1 MKKSWWKILSVVC
14 LLYAFVAGML
24 MPVPARPIV
33 NESIRNL
40 YYHVPMWFG
49 MMILMSV
56 SVVYSILYLRH
67 SKLSYDIKGSRFAST
82 GMLFGVLGIV
92 TGAIWANYTWGQP
105 WSNDIKQILAAIAL
119 LIYAA
124 YFILRSSIDDIDKRA
139 RVSAVYNIF
148 AYTMLFPTL
157 FIIPRMYESLHPGGE
172 GNPAINQNDIDP
184 MMRII
189 FWPAVLGW
197 TLLGVWISQL
207 YIRIQL
213 IKDRNILNVYVY
225 QNSLAVHRFFCCFT
239 GNVCTNYCCQPAG
252 RNG

>member
-1 MKKSWWKILSVVC
+1 MKKNWWKILSISL
-14 LLYAFVAGML
+14 LLYAIIGGLL

-49 MMILMSV
+49 MMVIMSV
-56 SVVYSILYLRH
+56 SVVNAVRYLRT
-67 SKLSYDIKGSRFAST
+67 SNLLYDIYSAKYGIT
-82 GMLFGVLGIV
+82 GMLLGVLGLV
-92 TGAIWANYTWGQP
+92 TGAIWANYTWGAP

-119 LIYAA
+119 LIYMA
-124 YFILRSSIDDIDKRA
+124 YFVLRSSIDDLDKKA

-157 FIIPRMYESLHPGGE
+157 FILPRLYESLHPGGE

-184 MMRII
+184 VMRMI

-197 TLLGVWISQL
+197 TLLAVWITTL
-207 YIRIQL
+207 FIRIQKL
-213 IKDRNILNVYVY
+213 YDKNILHV
-225 QNSLAVHRFFCCFT
+225 
-239 GNVCTNYCCQPAG
+239 
-252 RNG
+252 

>member
-1 MKKSWWKILSVVC
+1 
-14 LLYAFVAGML
+14 
-24 MPVPARPIV
+24 
-33 NESIRNL
+33 
-40 YYHVPMWFG
+40 MWFG

-172 GNPAINQNDIDP
+172 GNPAINQNDIEP

-213 IKDRNILNVYVY
+213 IKDRNILN
-225 QNSLAVHRFFCCFT
+225 
-239 GNVCTNYCCQPAG
+239 G
-252 RNG
+252 

>member
-213 IKDRNILNVYVY
+213 IKDRNILN
-225 QNSLAVHRFFCCFT
+225 
-239 GNVCTNYCCQPAG
+239 G
-252 RNG
+252 

>member
-1 MKKSWWKILSVVC
+1 MKKNWWKILAVAC
-14 LLYAFVAGML
+14 LLYAFIGGIL
-24 MPVPARPIV
+24 LPVPARPIV

-56 SVVYSILYLRH
+56 SVVNAIRYLR
-67 SKLSYDIKGSRFAST
+67 KNDLKYDILSRSYAAT

-92 TGAIWANYTWGQP
+92 TGAIWATFTWGQP

-124 YFILRSSIDDIDKRA
+124 YFILRSSIDDVDKQA

-157 FIIPRMYESLHPGGE
+157 FIIPRLYESLHPGGE
-172 GNPAINQNDIDP
+172 GNPAMNQNDIDP
-184 MMRII
+184 LMRVI

-197 TLLGVWISQL
+197 TLLGTWITTL
-207 YIRIQL
+207 YVRL
-213 IKDRNILNVYVY
+213 AKIKDQNILH
-225 QNSLAVHRFFCCFT
+225 A
-239 GNVCTNYCCQPAG
+239 
-252 RNG
+252 